1 MQVGLDTAFCSS
13 LLKVRRLHPHDRAC
27 RNASR
32 QVVCHA
38 APLREVAQKA
48 GQLAA
53 TLGLS
58 ALMAGV
64 RSAHVAVK
72 LANIVPMS
80 AHKILHADSVALLS
94 PAGSTSPHIRPA
106 AGEAA

>member
-1 MQVGLDTAFCSS
+1 M
-13 LLKVRRLHPHDRAC
+13 
-27 RNASR
+27 
-32 QVVCHA
+32 CHA

-64 RSAHVAVK
+64 RSAAMAVK
-72 LANIVPMS
+72 QQRFVPMS
-80 AHKILHADSVALLS
+80 AHTSSHADSVALLS
-94 PAGSTSPHIRPA
+94 PAGSASPHL
-106 AGEAA
+106 